1 MKLIVLAAGDAFEVD
16 GFNKLLIKHPDTRKT
31 IIEQYSDF
39 FKVSKIEIVVGY
51 RAMEVMSQYPE
62 YTYHYN
68 KNWQH
73 TGNGYSLAL
82 ALDGSPC
89 YIVSCDFFLTRDLL
103 QKMDDFP
110 NCLIVK
116 RTENRQPNSVN
127 ASVGEG
133 GEVSKIYQ
141 GKCSALDP
149 AVTGIFKVCDS
160 SVLAEW
166 KRRCLQ
172 FPRLFAA
179 ENLPTEIVKIEAV
192 EIQDEELIEINFP
205 EDYIRIS
212 NEFRSGS

>member
-1 MKLIVLAAGDAFEVD
+1 
-16 GFNKLLIKHPDTRKT
+16 
-31 IIEQYSDF
+31 
-39 FKVSKIEIVVGY
+39 
-51 RAMEVMSQYPE
+51 
-62 YTYHYN
+62 
-68 KNWQH
+68 
-73 TGNGYSLAL
+73 
-82 ALDGSPC
+82 
-89 YIVSCDFFLTRDLL
+89 
-103 QKMDDFP
+103 MDDFP